1 MEFTITFIRL
11 FWWGMYL
18 SLPLLVFLGVEIIV
32 MGLFVC
38 RMEQWKTFDGL
49 YWSFIT
55 ATTVGY
61 GDMRPVK
68 NVSKL
73 LSVLIAFSGLLF
85 TGIIVAVAV
94 QSASVAFEK
103 HADTHVIEQ
112 VQERFE

>member
-1 MEFTITFIRL
+1 MSGAPDNKAIIWCQTYF
-11 FWWGMYL
+11 L
-18 SLPLLVFLGVEIIV
+18 SG
-32 MGLFVC
+32 
-38 RMEQWKTFDGL
+38 FDGL

-68 NVSKL
+68 KVSKL
-73 LSVLIAFSGLLF
+73 LAVLMAFSGLLF
-85 TGIIVAVAV
+85 TGIMVAVAV

-103 HADTHVIEQ
+103 HVDTQVIEQ